1 MFETEYMG
9 TVKEM
14 GLKRQFGISVYK
26 VQNVSI
32 WHVKTLLIYIIGNL
46 EKTIK
51 NYFFSFV
58 ANNDL
63 SVSIIRS
70 MRSEL

>member
-1 MFETEYMG
+1 MG

-32 WHVKTLLIYIIGNL
+32 WYVKILLIYIIGDL

-51 NYFFSFV
+51 NYFF
-58 ANNDL
+58 L
-63 SVSIIRS
+63 CGKQ
-70 MRSEL
+70 